1 MAKVTIKIDGKNK
14 IFTKKDMT
22 LGIMKKRSEFETKL
36 QNIGGTF
43 EEMQELYRKHRT
55 ILNKISKVQEKLEN
69 EEDKDKIDEIF
80 DEMEELEN
88 TEEYKEFESKAEAL
102 REESKDKFSED
113 FDIHDELAVLLVDV
127 FDQQF
132 TYDEVMNGLT
142 VINGDVIET
151 YAQIFKDNNKS
162 GKSTKKTAKSQTK

>member
-1 MAKVTIKIDGKNK
+1 MAKVTLKIDGKNK

-36 QNIGGTF
+36 QNISGTF
-43 EEMQELYRKHRT
+43 EEMQELYKKHRT

-69 EEDKDKIDEIF
+69 EEDEEKVDKIF
-80 DEMEELEN
+80 DEIEVLES
-88 TEEYKEFESKAEAL
+88 TEEYKMFESKVEAL
-102 REESKDKFSED
+102 RKENKEKFSDD
-113 FDIHDELAVLLVDV
+113 FDIYDELAVLLVDV

-162 GKSTKKTAKSQTK
+162 GKSKKTTAKSQAK